1 MKSSNESIS
10 VNKRIASFKDAFLFK
25 LRDYA
30 QLMKFR
36 LLLLVIFT
44 SSMSYIISA
53 SADVNLW
60 HLACLIAGGF
70 LVAGSAN
77 ALNEVLE
84 KDYDVLMARTKDR
97 PLPAERMSIQEAVI
111 FAGITAILG
120 VVLLYN
126 INSLVAILGAL
137 SLFSYAFIY
146 TPLKRVTPFSVFV
159 GALPGALPILIG
171 GLAYSGS
178 SDRLMLIVLLF
189 GVQFV
194 WQFPHFWAIA
204 WKGDEEYKKAGFYL
218 LPSASGNCDSSVGKI
233 SFVYSLLLFPLMF
246 GLHYYGDL
254 TYLALMVL
262 LLMSTHY
269 AYSAFKL
276 WRHCSDFYARKL
288 MYSSFLYLPVVL
300 FVVFIDSMI

>member
-1 MKSSNESIS
+1 M
-10 VNKRIASFKDAFLFK
+10 DAFLFK
-25 LRDYA
+25 LRDYL

-53 SADVNLW
+53 SSDINIW
-60 HLACLIAGGF
+60 HLISLVAGGF

-77 ALNEVLE
+77 ALNEILE
-84 KDYDVLMARTKDR
+84 KDYDALMTRTKNR
-97 PLPAERMSIQEAVI
+97 PLPSQRMTVQEAVI
-111 FAGITAILG
+111 FAGVTAIVGILF
-120 VVLLYN
+120 LYN
-126 INSLVAILGAL
+126 INALVAVLGAI

-171 GLAYSGS
+171 GLAYSDS
-178 SDRLMLIVLLF
+178 SDKLVLILLLF
-189 GVQFV
+189 GVQFI

-204 WKGDEEYKKAGFYL
+204 WKGDKEYKKAGFYL

-246 GLHYYGDL
+246 GLQAYGDL

-269 AYSAFKL
+269 SYSALKL
-276 WRHCSDFYARKL
+276 WRHCNDFYAKKL